1 MHSSWNPQANFS
13 SPSPSTTASW
23 LLDSGASHHVTAD
36 LNNLSL
42 HTPYNG
48 QDDVMLG
55 DGSNLPISH
64 IGSVSL
70 PTSNTSFHLQD
81 ILCVLKMQ
89 KKLISIALFCITNN
103 VSIEL
108 FPHCF
113 HVKDL
118 QTRDI
123 LLQGGIKDGVYEW
136 PVATSSTPPILAFSA
151 VKTTMSIWHQRL
163 GHPASTI
170 LKHIMSV
177 NHLNFSSQKNFCC
190 NACLSNKSHKLPFSV
205 STLLTTRPLQVVFSN
220 VWTSP
225 IISQDGYK
233 YYVIFVDHFT
243 KYIWF
248 YLLKRKSD
256 VQTVFQRY
264 KAIVEKYFQHSI
276 VSLYSDNGGEYIA
289 LKPFLSEHGISHL
302 TSPPHTPEHK
312 VILNGD
318 IFTLS

>member
-1 MHSSWNPQANFS
+1 
-13 SPSPSTTASW
+13 
-23 LLDSGASHHVTAD
+23 
-36 LNNLSL
+36 
-42 HTPYNG
+42 
-48 QDDVMLG
+48 MLG

-81 ILCVLKMQ
+81 VLCVPKMQ

-205 STLLTTRPLQVVFSN
+205 STLLTTRPLQVVFS
-220 VWTSP
+220 
-225 IISQDGYK
+225 
-233 YYVIFVDHFT
+233 
-243 KYIWF
+243 
-248 YLLKRKSD
+248 D
-256 VQTVFQRY
+256 V
-264 KAIVEKYFQHSI
+264 
-276 VSLYSDNGGEYIA
+276 
-289 LKPFLSEHGISHL
+289 
-302 TSPPHTPEHK
+302 
-312 VILNGD
+312 
-318 IFTLS
+318 